1 MANQKIQVAELDF
14 DQIKSN
20 LKEFLKGQNTIQ
32 DYDFEGSTMSILLDV
47 LAYNTHYNALYTNL
61 AINESFL
68 DSAVKRS
75 SVVSLSKQ
83 LGYITKSAL
92 CSTAIVDI
100 TVNLSSQAVSPP
112 ITVTLPKYSP
122 FTVNLNNVQYT
133 FYTLQEYTA
142 VLNNNRYV
150 FNNIE
155 IKEGTPLTFKYTV
168 TQGQRYIVPNKDV
181 DLSTLKVSV
190 QASSMSSKYVIF
202 KRSDTIINL
211 DQDSA
216 VYFVNEIDNELFE
229 ISFGDGVLGKAIEA
243 GNIVHLEYL
252 VTNKGAANNA
262 RSFQYQGSNLIANST
277 VSVVTMKSST
287 GGSEIE
293 DIESIRYNAP
303 RAYSTQNR
311 GVTTEDYKSIILNN
325 YPNVS
330 SINVWG
336 GENNKPVVY
345 GKVFLCIK
353 PKESLVL
360 TIEEKNAIKRDIL
373 KAKNVISITPEIVDP
388 KYTTI
393 QVNSSVYFNSKSTN
407 KTSDDIKA
415 QVLTTIK
422 DYNTNN
428 LQKFDSIFRISNLM
442 SLIDKSD
449 QSIVSNI
456 TTIKLHTSVVPV
468 YGIYGNYQIYLGNP
482 IYYSGVAEE
491 SIKSGG
497 FYTANSDQL
506 HYLEDDGVGNVMMYT
521 FSGKQKTVVNSKIG
535 TIDYST
541 GLITIKNLFIDSLDP
556 NTNIDELKFIIKP
569 QSYDVAS
576 VLDQI
581 ISIPEELININVLVD
596 TISMGNTGGG
606 TNYIFSSSR
615 S

>member
-1 MANQKIQVAELDF
+1 MANQRIQVEDLDF
-14 DQIKSN
+14 DTIKTN
-20 LKEFLKGQNTIQ
+20 LKNFLSSQDTFK
-32 DYDFEGSTMSILLDV
+32 DYDFEGSALNVILDV

-112 ITVTLPKYSP
+112 ITVRLPKYSP
-122 FTVNLNNVQYT
+122 FAVNLNNVQYT

-150 FNNIE
+150 FSNIE
-155 IKEGTPLTFKYTV
+155 IKEGSPLTFKYTV
-168 TQGQRYIVPNKDV
+168 TQGQRYIIPNKDV

-190 QASSMSSKYVIF
+190 QASSTSSKYAIF

-229 ISFGDGVLGKAIEA
+229 ITFGDGVIGTAIEA

-252 VTNKGAANNA
+252 VTNKAAANNA
-262 RSFQYQGSNLIANST
+262 RSFQYQGSNLISNST
-277 VSVVTMKSST
+277 ISVVTIKSST

-303 RAYSTQNR
+303 RAYSAQNR
-311 GVTTEDYKSIILNN
+311 GVTAEDYKSIILSN

-353 PKESLVL
+353 PKSSLVL

-373 KAKNVISITPEIVDP
+373 KSRNVISITPEIVDP
-388 KYTTI
+388 KYTNI
-393 QVNSSVYFNSKSTN
+393 QVTSSVYFNPKSTN

-428 LQKFDSIFRISNLM
+428 LQKFDSIFRISNLTT
-442 SLIDKSD
+442 LIDKTD

-456 TTIKLHTSVVPV
+456 TSIKLYTTISPL
-468 YGIYGNYQIYLGNP
+468 YGIYGNYQVYLGNP

-491 SIKSGG
+491 SVKSGG
-497 FYTANSDQL
+497 FYTINSDQL
-506 HYLEDDGVGNVMMYT
+506 HYLEDDGLGNLLMYT
-521 FSGKQKTVVNSKIG
+521 YIGKLKIIVNKNVG
-535 TIDYST
+535 TINYST
-541 GLITIKNLFIDSLDP
+541 GLISIKNLYINGLDP
-556 NTNIDELKFIIKP
+556 NTNTGELQFTIKP
-569 QSYDVAS
+569 QSYDVVS
-576 VLDQI
+576 VLNQI
-581 ISIPEELININVLVD
+581 ISIPEDLININVLVD